1 LRLLSVRPDSRRRRI
16 GVLRPEDLAGF
27 QFGFVCFQ
35 GFAGR
40 KSFPPS
46 QPAPRARHLDRR
58 AREGEH
64 SGDRAWPCDVRPRAR
79 CSVASAICDSRPVR
93 STTRLAGVCSH
104 AAWVSGRA
112 WPRRILVIGGRR
124 NRIARLHIFRNRIL
138 QILKSRPQM
147 RFRTRL
153 LVSCH
158 SRVSGN
164 PGSRHVRPSLDAR
177 FRGHDTDVSESFP
190 HFERLTRLALRQINV
205 QYPGSTAMVQPKR
218 AGGGETLCAPAR
230 AGRFDARYQ

>member
-1 LRLLSVRPDSRRRRI
+1 MRRI
-16 GVLRPEDLAGF
+16 DRDAKAPALF

-46 QPAPRARHLDRR
+46 QSAPRARRLDRR

-64 SGDRAWPCDVRPRAR
+64 SGDRARPCDVRPRAR
-79 CSVASAICDSRPVR
+79 CSVARPRRSATAALVR

-124 NRIARLHIFRNRIL
+124 KRIARFHIFRNRIS
-138 QILKSRPQM
+138 QISKSGPQM

-158 SRVSGN
+158 SRECEEC
-164 PGSRHVRPSLDAR
+164 SRAAWRPQTAKSARHWVLSAASPAALRALCSSRVISSPRATSRPRLRQHTASPMRGRR
-177 FRGHDTDVSESFP
+177 FRQARG
-190 HFERLTRLALRQINV
+190 L
-205 QYPGSTAMVQPKR
+205 PGDSA
-218 AGGGETLCAPAR
+218 
-230 AGRFDARYQ
+230 